1 MKAFAFQLESA
12 LLLRERE
19 EQAGREAYARALQA
33 LAIAQD
39 RLTDARTLLEELN
52 AAFAERRKRGFK
64 AEEQITYWRAAQQ
77 RAVEFERRKELHAQ
91 AAAEAGARRAAM
103 IEARKRYETL
113 LRLKSKRRQAHEAA
127 FLRGEEKMIDD
138 MVVARFARNRM
149 EAMR

>member
-1 MKAFAFQLESA
+1 
-12 LLLRERE
+12 
-19 EQAGREAYARALQA
+19 
-33 LAIAQD
+33 
-39 RLTDARTLLEELN
+39 
-52 AAFAERRKRGFK
+52 
-64 AEEQITYWRAAQQ
+64 
-77 RAVEFERRKELHAQ
+77 
-91 AAAEAGARRAAM
+91 M